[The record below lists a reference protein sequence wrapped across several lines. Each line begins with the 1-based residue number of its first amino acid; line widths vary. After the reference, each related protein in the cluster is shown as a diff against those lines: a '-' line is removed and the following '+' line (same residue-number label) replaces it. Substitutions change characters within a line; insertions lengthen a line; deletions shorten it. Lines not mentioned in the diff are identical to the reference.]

1 MQLFFVTA
9 LATILIA
16 GHPTAATAADVGSL
30 GLQSRSLAVHLA
42 KFGLPRLPGV
52 PRLPSLPKPR
62 KMPRWP

>member
-16 GHPTAATAADVGSL
+16 GHPTAATAGQNGSP
-30 GLQSRSLAVHLA
+30 GLQTRSPAFHVVR
-42 KFGLPRLPGV
+42 FGLPRLPGV
-52 PRLPSLPKPR
+52 PRLPSIPKRP